1 MLFPNFMSSRV
12 LVRNTLATIGGG
24 VGNIYSV
31 EIEACLEEHARGA
44 NDDGQS
50 SPAKSLGQKEKR
62 TRKIEKA
69 VCRCGVSCADW
80 LYSKRKY
87 ILEKKLLFIK
97 PFFPT
102 VTARFESQIS
112 WVICFYQ
119 ALVLS
124 NICDSGTWPHDLY
137 LQLFAAQW
145 EFSLLSYKV
154 IGADISQ
161 EWGCSVLW
169 VFW

>member
-44 NDDGQS
+44 NDNGQS

-69 VCRCGVSCADW
+69 VCRCGVSCAD
-80 LYSKRKY
+80 
-87 ILEKKLLFIK
+87 
-97 PFFPT
+97 
-102 VTARFESQIS
+102 
-112 WVICFYQ
+112 
-119 ALVLS
+119 
-124 NICDSGTWPHDLY
+124 
-137 LQLFAAQW
+137 
-145 EFSLLSYKV
+145 
-154 IGADISQ
+154 
-161 EWGCSVLW
+161 
-169 VFW
+169 